1 MMRECKTVMNATF
14 VLKVAWEHWCLSKHG
29 RHTFEVTYT
38 TAKQEGR
45 AIMSRRSASI
55 VQQLVAARSA
65 AAAAGSQQQL
75 LAINGARFMSAG
87 NANSKD
93 GKVMHPDL
101 LNENLKKTQVS
112 QDGPHGPG

>member
-1 MMRECKTVMNATF
+1 
-14 VLKVAWEHWCLSKHG
+14 
-29 RHTFEVTYT
+29 
-38 TAKQEGR
+38 
-45 AIMSRRSASI
+45 MSRRSASI

-75 LAINGARFMSAG
+75 NVLAINGARFMSAG

-112 QDGPHGPG
+112 QDGLPG